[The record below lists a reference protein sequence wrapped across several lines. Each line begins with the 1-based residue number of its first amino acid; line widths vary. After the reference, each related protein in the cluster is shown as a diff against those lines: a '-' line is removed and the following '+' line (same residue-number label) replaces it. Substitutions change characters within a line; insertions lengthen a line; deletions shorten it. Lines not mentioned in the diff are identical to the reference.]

1 MTGRAS
7 EAEAPRPAGGYLGLD
22 GEIVEQ
28 ARAVVSVMDHGL
40 MYGMGLFETFRTYGG
55 EPFLLDRHLERM
67 ARGAR
72 ELGIAYDLDPA
83 ALRAEIAALLAANG
97 LADGYV
103 RLTLTAGEGELGLPA
118 GLYERPRRIVY
129 VKAVPEPPAFWHTEG
144 RALQVLRTRRNTPE
158 GAERLKS
165 LHYMNGILGRRELG
179 GIPGAAG
186 AEGLMLTREGF
197 VAEGIVSNLFF
208 AAGGRLHTPSV
219 ETGILPGI
227 TRAFVLELAER
238 AGIPTEEGFY
248 TPEDLQRAD
257 EIFLT
262 GSVQEIVPVRL
273 LRQPDGTEQVIGEG
287 RPGPLTAALILDYR
301 HYTRE
306 TEN

>member
-1 MTGRAS
+1 MSRH
-7 EAEAPRPAGGYLGLD
+7 EPHAPRPAGAYLGLN
-22 GEIVEQ
+22 GRVVEQ
-28 ARAVVSVMDHGL
+28 AAASLSVMDHGL

-55 EPFLLDRHLERM
+55 QPFLLDRHLERM
-67 ARGAR
+67 ARGAQ

-83 ALRAEIAALLAANG
+83 ALRAEIAALLAANA

-118 GLYERPRRIVY
+118 GLYERPSRIVY
-129 VKAVPEPPAFWHTEG
+129 VKAVPESPAFWHTRG

-158 GAERLKS
+158 GVERLKS

-197 VAEGIVSNLFF
+197 VAEGIVSNVFF
-208 AAGGRLHTPSV
+208 AAAGRLYTPSV
-219 ETGILPGI
+219 DTGILPGI

-238 AGIPTEEGFY
+238 IGIPTEEGGY
-248 TPEDLQRAD
+248 TLAELEQAD

-262 GSVQEIVPVRL
+262 GSVQEIVPVGL
-273 LRQPDGTEQVIGEG
+273 LRQPDGSEQRVGDG
-287 RPGPLTAALILDYR
+287 RPGPITAALIHEYR